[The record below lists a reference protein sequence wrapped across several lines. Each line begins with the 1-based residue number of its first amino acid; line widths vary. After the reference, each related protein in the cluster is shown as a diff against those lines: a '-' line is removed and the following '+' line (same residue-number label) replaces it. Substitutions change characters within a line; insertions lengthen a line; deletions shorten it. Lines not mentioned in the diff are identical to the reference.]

1 MRGPG
6 VRSPNVSGGTPRI
19 YTAGLLPARRK
30 SATVR
35 RMASATTA
43 LTLETLNVM
52 DREAFRAALG
62 AVFESS
68 PWVAGRAWDARPFR
82 TLDELHAAM
91 RAVVT
96 RAPRAEQVGLLRAHP
111 DLAGKAARAG
121 AMSPSSV
128 VEQATAGLDRLT
140 DEEFARFAR
149 LNTAYRERFGFP
161 FIIAVRRHNKA
172 AILAAYE
179 TRLKNTADQETEAA
193 LAQVFDITRMRL
205 EAQVR

>member
-1 MRGPG
+1 
-6 VRSPNVSGGTPRI
+6 
-19 YTAGLLPARRK
+19 
-30 SATVR
+30 
-35 RMASATTA
+35 MASAATV

-52 DREAFRAALG
+52 NREAFRAALG

-68 PWVAGRAWDARPFR
+68 PWVAERAWDARPFR

-96 RAPRAEQVGLLRAHP
+96 RAPHAERLALLRAHP

-121 AMSPSSV
+121 AMSASSV
-128 VEQATAGLDRLT
+128 AEQATAGLERLT
-140 DEEFARFAR
+140 DDELARFER
-149 LNTAYRERFGFP
+149 LNAAYRERFGFP
-161 FIIAVRRHNKA
+161 FIIAVRRHDTA
-172 AILAAYE
+172 SILAAYE
-179 TRLKNTADQETEAA
+179 TRVKNTAEQEMATA